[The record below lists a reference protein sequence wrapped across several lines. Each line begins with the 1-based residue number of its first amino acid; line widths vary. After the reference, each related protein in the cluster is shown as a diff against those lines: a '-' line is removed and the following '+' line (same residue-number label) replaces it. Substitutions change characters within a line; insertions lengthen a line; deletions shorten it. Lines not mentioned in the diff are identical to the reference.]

1 MLNGFA
7 NGNMSQNRFM
17 ARTRQLSNS
26 FANAIGSSNNYTS
39 KSKAPLGQQFANAIG
54 KTPTLIN
61 PVGYTPRRCGSG
73 NTCPTGFCCLTNGTL
88 VATGQTGNWCIKC
101 SELNQKF
108 DGGFDYASGS
118 NGDPILGL

>member
-39 KSKAPLGQQFANAIG
+39 KSKSPLGQQFANAIG
-54 KTPTLIN
+54 KTPRTFN
-61 PVGYTPRRCGSG
+61 PIGYTPQKCGSG
-73 NTCPTGFCCLTNGTL
+73 NNCPKGTYCLTNATN
-88 VATGQTGNWCIKC
+88 VATGETANWCVPFEQ
-101 SELNQKF
+101 SSKF

-118 NGDPILGL
+118 IGDPILGL